1 MASRTTNISR
11 RGDSWVVRFRRDGW
25 QAWRSFKTKDEAEL
39 FLAQAMV
46 RKVQAQPEPAMR
58 TIRLTPFAEEW
69 LTDHRIRVSEQTYV
83 NYESVLR
90 VHVLP
95 SLGHLELRQITRK
108 TLDSFVSDW
117 ATGGPLFQ
125 ERARSLREREAERA
139 RAEGRPLRHIRM
151 GNSPKT
157 ISNGIVVLCAMLGR
171 AVEWGYLAVN
181 PATNLRRPRDD
192 RQAGELMH
200 PLDADA
206 VRALLEA
213 TDGQFARTLVMTAVM
228 TGMRRGEVLA
238 LTWGDVDWRRN
249 RIHVRRSIGFNGQ
262 AKQPKTRRSVRA
274 IALAPTLVSELRLH
288 RVASSFS
295 GEDDLIFAS
304 KRGTPLDGRNMVR
317 ELFDPAVR
325 RAGLSRMRFHDLR
338 HSFASLLIAQGAHPK
353 YISEQLGHASAQITM
368 DRYSHLFDQSY
379 SDESDKLEE
388 ALFGA
393 APATRREAV
402 DA

>member
-1 MASRTTNISR
+1 MARKQNLHR
-11 RGDSWVVRFRRDGW
+11 RGSSWVVRFRRDGRQVW
-25 QAWRSFKTKDEAEL
+25 QSFDTKDAAER
-39 FLAQAMV
+39 FLAEGMV
-46 RKVQAQPEPAMR
+46 RKAQAQPEPALR
-58 TIRLTPFAEEW
+58 TIRLERFADEW

-95 SLGHLELRQITRK
+95 SLGQLELRQITRK

-125 ERARSLREREAERA
+125 ERARSLRAREAERA
-139 RAEGRPLRHIRM
+139 RAEDRPPRHIRI

-157 ISNGIVVLCAMLGR
+157 VSNGIVVLCAMLGR

-181 PATNLRRPRDD
+181 PASNLRRPRDD

-249 RIHVRRSIGFNGQ
+249 RIHVRRSIGLNGQ

-274 IALAPTLVSELRLH
+274 IALTPTLVSELRRH
-288 RVASSFS
+288 RLASSFS
-295 GEDDLIFAS
+295 GEEDLIFAS

-325 RAGLSRMRFHDLR
+325 RAGLPRMRFHDLR

-379 SDESDKLEE
+379 SDESDKLE
-388 ALFGA
+388 
-393 APATRREAV
+393 
-402 DA
+402 